1 MQKYQIVNEEWGSIV
16 CRQKGGGRHY
26 RRPMDDIGKGLEIVE
41 TTKGR
46 AEKERDYLNANYQ
59 KGWEIKAV

>member
-1 MQKYQIVNEEWGSIV
+1 MQKYQIVNKECGSIV
-16 CRQKGGGRHY
+16 CRKKGGGRHY
-26 RRPMDDIGKGLEIVE
+26 RQAMDDIDKGLEIVE

-46 AEKERDYLNANYQ
+46 AEKERDYLNEHYQ